1 MGLVLVK
8 GSESQTLYKR
18 VINAS
23 MTQTVDNWLG
33 TASGFVQTITK

>member
-23 MTQTVDNWLG
+23 MTQAVDNWLG
-33 TASGFVQTITK
+33 TASGLVQTITK